1 MYYFFNNFSS
11 IGKKRDRSV
20 VAVIESRFVFEN
32 WNYFCNLLNN
42 SQRGT
47 NIIPFILFKTL
58 RDKLLGPVLLFSFSV
73 SIMSLIASTIVGD
86 KIKLFG
92 FRVLRSF
99 LKLFLVGGMLSCIS
113 LPTEVKKLLK
123 CSAYLVGGL
132 YFSANY

>member
-20 VAVIESRFVFEN
+20 VAVIESRFVFKN
-32 WNYFCNLLNN
+32 WNYFCNLFIN

-47 NIIPFILFKTL
+47 NIIPFILSITL

-92 FRVLRSF
+92 FRVLR
-99 LKLFLVGGMLSCIS
+99 
-113 LPTEVKKLLK
+113 
-123 CSAYLVGGL
+123 
-132 YFSANY
+132 